1 MTTALPPL
9 CFVVMPFGVKPDGRG
24 GSIDFD
30 AVYEKLIAPAIAEA
44 KLQPLRGDQEHI
56 GGMVHKPMFER
67 LILSDYAVA
76 DLTTANANVFYELG
90 VRHAVRPHTTVLI
103 AADLGRTPFDLAP
116 DRVRPYTLDASGS
129 PTAPPEE
136 LQSLVTALDLARE
149 PSTDSPVF
157 SLVDG
162 LPTPEIDRAK
172 TDVFRDQAAYSAG
185 AKRRL
190 ADARHQG
197 AEALREVEGQLG
209 PLEDV
214 ETGVVVDL
222 LISYRAVKSWEDMIR
237 LVDRMPRP
245 LEQTALVRE
254 QLGFALNRAGRSE
267 EAEKVLRDVLE
278 KRGPSSETNGLLG
291 RVYKDRWAAE
301 RDHSRVRARGYLK
314 QAIEAYRGGFEADW
328 RDAYPGVN
336 AVTLMEML
344 EPGGEE
350 QQRLVPV
357 VRYAME
363 RRLADGRADYW
374 DHATRVELA
383 VIARDEKGAEE
394 AASDA
399 LAAVREPWEPES
411 TANNLRLIREARAES
426 GEQLPWAEAIEEEL
440 LAVANDGQAG
450 A

>member
-30 AVYEKLIAPAIAEA
+30 AVYETLIAPAIAEA

-103 AADLGRTPFDLAP
+103 AADLGRTPSTSRPTAC
-116 DRVRPYTLDASGS
+116 VRTPSTASGC

-136 LQSLVTALDLARE
+136 LQGLVTALDLARE

-190 ADARHQG
+190 AEARHQG

-209 PLEDV
+209 ATRGRGDRGGRRPP
-214 ETGVVVDL
+214 DL
-222 LISYRAVKSWEDMIR
+222 LPGRQVLEGHDPARGPDAAPTGADGVGARAAR
-237 LVDRMPRP
+237 LRAKPR
-245 LEQTALVRE
+245 R
-254 QLGFALNRAGRSE
+254 RSE
-267 EAEKVLRDVLE
+267 EAENVLRGVLE

-301 RDHSRVRARGYLK
+301 REHSRVRARGFLK
-314 QAIEAYRGGFEADW
+314 QAIEAYRAGFEADW

-336 AVTLMEML
+336 AVTLMEIL
-344 EPGGEE
+344 DPGGQE
-350 QQRLVPV
+350 QQRLCAGGPL
-357 VRYAME
+357 RDGAPARGRPGRLLGSRHAPGACRDSPRPGERGRRRRAM
-363 RRLADGRADYW
+363 RWPPSASRGSPRARP
-374 DHATRVELA
+374 TTC
-383 VIARDEKGAEE
+383 G
-394 AASDA
+394 
-399 LAAVREPWEPES
+399 
-411 TANNLRLIREARAES
+411 
-426 GEQLPWAEAIEEEL
+426 
-440 LAVANDGQAG
+440 
-450 A
+450 

>member
-1 MTTALPPL
+1 MVPAVTAAIQPL

-24 GSIDFD
+24 GTIDFD
-30 AVYEKLIAPAIAEA
+30 AVYERLIAPAIAQA
-44 KLQPLRGDQEHI
+44 KLQPLRGDEEHI

-90 VRHAVRPHTTVLI
+90 VRHAVRPHTTVLV

-136 LQSLVTALDLARE
+136 LQRLVTALDLARE

-157 SLVDG
+157 SLVDD

-185 AKRRL
+185 AKLRL
-190 ADARHQG
+190 ADARRQG
-197 AEALREVEGQLG
+197 GAALRDVEGQLG

-214 ETGVVVDL
+214 ESGVVVDL

-237 LVDRMPRP
+237 LVERMPRP
-245 LEQTALVRE
+245 LAQTVMVRE
-254 QLGFALNRAGRSE
+254 QLGLALNRAGRSE
-267 EAEKVLRDVLE
+267 EAETILLGVLE
-278 KRGPSSETNGLLG
+278 QRGASSETNALLG
-291 RVYKDRWAAE
+291 RVYKDRWMAE
-301 RDHSRVRARGYLK
+301 RENSRVRARGFLR
-314 QAIEAYRGGFEADW
+314 QAIAAYRAGFEADW
-328 RDAYPGVN
+328 RDAYPGIN
-336 AVTLMEML
+336 TVTLMEIL
-344 EPGGEE
+344 DPGAQE

-357 VRYAME
+357 VRYAVE
-363 RRLADGRADYW
+363 RRLDDGRADYW
-374 DHATRVELA
+374 DHATRIELA
-383 VIARDEKGAEE
+383 VIARDADAAEE

-399 LAAVREPWEPES
+399 LAAVRESWEPES

-426 GEQLPWAEAIEEEL
+426 GEELPWAQGIEQEL
-440 LAVANDGQAG
+440 LAAAG
-450 A
+450 

>member
-1 MTTALPPL
+1 M
-9 CFVVMPFGVKPDGRG
+9 
-24 GSIDFD
+24 
-30 AVYEKLIAPAIAEA
+30 
-44 KLQPLRGDQEHI
+44 
-56 GGMVHKPMFER
+56 
-67 LILSDYAVA
+67 
-76 DLTTANANVFYELG
+76 
-90 VRHAVRPHTTVLI
+90 
-103 AADLGRTPFDLAP
+103 
-116 DRVRPYTLDASGS
+116 
-129 PTAPPEE
+129 
-136 LQSLVTALDLARE
+136 TALDLARE

-190 ADARHQG
+190 ADARRQG

-222 LISYRAVKSWEDMIR
+222 LISYRAVRSWEDMIR

-245 LEQTALVRE
+245 LAQTALVRE
-254 QLGFALNRAGRSE
+254 QLGFALNRDDAARRPR
-267 EAEKVLRDVLE
+267 K
-278 KRGPSSETNGLLG
+278 SSGACWKSAVRAAKPTVCSG

-301 RDHSRVRARGYLK
+301 REHSRMRARGFLR
-314 QAIEAYRGGFEADW
+314 QAIEAYRAGFEADW

-336 AVTLMEML
+336 AVTLMEIL
-344 EPGGEE
+344 DPGGQE

-374 DHATRVELA
+374 DHATRLELA
-383 VIARDEKGAEE
+383 VIARDEESAEE

-411 TANNLRLIREARAES
+411 TANNLRMIREARAES
-426 GEQLPWAEAIEEEL
+426 GETLPWAEAIEEEL
-440 LAVANDGQAG
+440 VRTANA
-450 A
+450 